1 MERFVMTVQ
10 QAPQWHLTPPLR
22 LAALALLLAGLS
34 LVVEGWLPMILW
46 IGAIVFLI
54 LAAVKFAKV
63 WRLGR

>member
-22 LAALALLLAGLS
+22 LAALALLLAGLAF
-34 LVVEGWLPMILW
+34 VVEGWLSMILW